1 MSNATA
7 VARST
12 GYNFVTIF
20 CNALSSLVLTA
31 AIARWLGPNAMGT
44 YSLVSWFFAMAG
56 ILVNLGLVTTTMK
69 YMAEALGRGDRAEAG
84 GVLAYGLVRL
94 LVNGL
99 VVTVAWLLAMPWA
112 ASAYHEPHMLSL
124 MPVAALAIM
133 PTSAMA
139 LLTAACQGI
148 QRYGR
153 VALAT
158 ATYTAIMLGG
168 SLASLAL
175 RTGIEGLLAVS
186 ACAAMAACALYAQA
200 LHAWQPGWHRQA
212 ISPERARI
220 LAGYGRSLMVLIL
233 LDAVVWQRSAV
244 FFLGLWRPHQE
255 VAYFAMA
262 FGLATMAMKL
272 IPGTLVGLLIPSM
285 SRSFGNGQLGQVA
298 SIYHLAGRW
307 MAILALPV
315 ATGGA
320 ALALPLVATLYGP
333 GYAPMAP
340 VLATLLAASALVNA
354 FGFPASSVLY
364 AVEGQRKMVWI
375 GLVAAIVNLTLM
387 VLWVPGHGM
396 AGACTATAV
405 SQLLVLPPSAYFAGT
420 YLGVGPD
427 VRRFPGVVLAAA
439 VMGLG
444 VWAATRQLPA
454 HAALAVG
461 LPLGGLLYPPLLLLC
476 GGLAPEDRAR
486 ILEVAAKLPLLR
498 HVTAGTAPS

>member
-1 MSNATA
+1 
-7 VARST
+7 
-12 GYNFVTIF
+12 
-20 CNALSSLVLTA
+20 
-31 AIARWLGPNAMGT
+31 
-44 YSLVSWFFAMAG
+44 MAG

-69 YMAEALGRGDRAEAG
+69 YMAEALGRGDREEAG
-84 GVLAYGLVRL
+84 GVLAYGLGRL
-94 LVNGL
+94 LINGL

-112 ASAYHEPHMLSL
+112 AGAYHEPRMLSL

-158 ATYTAIMLGG
+158 ATYTVIMVGG

-175 RTGIEGLLAVS
+175 HTGIEGLLAVM
-186 ACAAMAACALYAQA
+186 AGAAIAACAIYAHT

-212 ISPERARI
+212 IAGERKRI
-220 LAGYGRSLMVLIL
+220 LGGYGRSLMVLII

-285 SRSFGNGQLGQVA
+285 SRSFGSGQLDQVA
-298 SIYHLAGRW
+298 KIYHLAGRW

-320 ALALPLVATLYGP
+320 ALAVPLVTTLYGP
-333 GYAPMAP
+333 SYAPMAP
-340 VLATLLAASALVNA
+340 VLAVLLAASALVNA

-364 AVEGQRKMVWI
+364 AVEGQSKMVWI
-375 GLVAAIVNLTLM
+375 GFFAAVVNIALM
-387 VLWVPGHGM
+387 ALLVPGYGM
-396 AGACTATAV
+396 AGACAATAV
-405 SQLLVLPPSAYFAGT
+405 SQLLVLPPGAFFAGR
-420 YLGVGPD
+420 YLGGVGPD
-427 VRRFPGVVLAAA
+427 VRRFPGVALAASL
-439 VMGLG
+439 MGLG
-444 VWAATRQLPA
+444 VWAATHGLPA
-454 HAALAVG
+454 HAAMAVG
-461 LPLGGLLYPPLLLLC
+461 LPLGGLLYAPLLVLC
-476 GGLAPEDRAR
+476 GGLTPEDRAR
-486 ILEVAAKLPLLR
+486 ILEVAAKLPFLR
-498 HVTAGTAPS
+498 RVTTGTATS